1 MRAAV
6 VATLLLAAACGG
18 GDDSNM
24 NTTPD
29 APDGTSDGNM
39 SGDSGNGCMRP
50 PLAQTWLPTLLSDA
64 ITNLPAPR
72 FTTTQRTA
80 ARNYL
85 QTQLTQMGW
94 SPSLAAY
101 STGANVVARI
111 PATMTTTKRI
121 IVGAHFDTVSGSP
134 GANDNGTG
142 TAAVLAIARYLK
154 DMTCRKYHVDVVF
167 FDEEEVGLVG
177 ARAYSGSI
185 QTASDVIAVHTLDQL
200 GYDSDNDHRFELELP
215 TATLEAEYRAAATVV
230 GVPVTKTATQGTDH
244 EAFRDDGFPAIG
256 LTEEYVG
263 GDTTPYRHT
272 AQDTATMPGN
282 VEKDYL
288 ALGAQLAAQV
298 ILSELSP

>member
-6 VATLLLAAACGG
+6 AASLLLAAACGG
-18 GDDSNM
+18 DDGNT

-29 APDGTSDGNM
+29 APDGTSDGNNNM
-39 SGDSGNGCMRP
+39 SDGGNGCMRP
-50 PLAQTWLPTLLSDA
+50 ALAQTWLPTLLSDV

-72 FTTTQRTA
+72 ATTTQRTS

-142 TAAVLAIARYLK
+142 TAAVLAVARYLK
-154 DMTCRKYHVDVVF
+154 DMTCRKYHVDIVF

-185 QTASDVIAVHTLDQL
+185 TTASDVIAVHTLDQL
-200 GYDSDNDHRFELELP
+200 GYDNDNDHRFEIESP
-215 TATLEAEYRAAATVV
+215 TNALMAEYQAAASVV
-230 GVPVTKTATQGTDH
+230 GVPVTKTTTMGTDH
-244 EAFRDDGFPAIG
+244 EAFRDDGFAAVG
-256 LTEEYVG
+256 VTEEYVG
-263 GDTTPYRHT
+263 GDTTPFRHT
-272 AQDTATMPGN
+272 AQDTSST
-282 VEKDYL
+282 VKQTYL
-288 ALGAQLAAQV
+288 QLGAQLAAQV
-298 ILSELSP
+298 IMTELAP

>member
-1 MRAAV
+1 MRRALAAL
-6 VATLLLAAACGG
+6 LLLAGACGDDG
-18 GDDSNM
+18 GM
-24 NTTPD
+24 NTMPD
-29 APDGTSDGNM
+29 AADGTSDGNM
-39 SGDSGNGCMRP
+39 MGDSGNGCMRP
-50 PLAQTWLPTLLSDA
+50 ALAQTWLPTLLSDV

-72 FTTTQRTA
+72 CTTTQRTS

-85 QTQLTQMGW
+85 QTQLTHMGW
-94 SPSLAAY
+94 TPSLAAY
-101 STGANVVARI
+101 STGSNVVARI

-142 TAAVLAIARYLK
+142 TAAVLALARYLK
-154 DMTCRKYHVDVVF
+154 DMTCRKYNVDIVF

-177 ARAYSGSI
+177 ARAYSGGI
-185 QTASDVIAVHTLDQL
+185 ATLADVIAVHTLDQL
-200 GYDSDNDHRFELELP
+200 GYDADNDHRFELELP

-230 GVPVTKTATQGTDH
+230 GVPVTKTTTQGTDH

-263 GDTTPYRHT
+263 GDTTPFRHM
-272 AQDTATMPGN
+272 AQDTAAT

-298 ILSELSP
+298 ILTELAP